1 MTTPVNIS
9 APVSF
14 GLDVQRPWELQ
25 TRTTGNVLV
34 SIRDGEWREPVV
46 HVRSLPHDSNEQRE
60 AKRNL
65 PFVTWSG
72 VFRHRANDGLQRHA
86 GQIGIDLDDLSAAD
100 CTKAVQDAVADPFCL
115 AAFKSAR
122 GGGVRLL
129 FRIPPCNAKSHD
141 AAFEQVAEHIRSVYG
156 HEPDSHSRDV
166 SRASFVSFDEG
177 LWCYP
182 NAKVLPVIV
191 DLSHSDSCCVSRC
204 VTPAVYS
211 GELAMTPWLWMGRF
225 HVCNSVKADGTVL
238 THGNLLKLGMAM
250 ALHAERINYVL
261 KHGDYD
267 DAARA
272 WFVEHQ
278 RKGLRLRG
286 DFDEYRSEL
295 RRSVEGARSKR
306 WFKASVEKW
315 TRWTR
320 HPDFPKHPAERLL
333 FAIRKHCEEAGKQ
346 EFFIGARDAG
356 LVCGASYR
364 TGARLLHRLV
374 KNGRLKLLT
383 VPDKRLPFH
392 SYDYRLIDGRTFSP

>member
-1 MTTPVNIS
+1 MMMTPVNIS
-9 APVSF
+9 PPVSF
-14 GLDVQRPWELQ
+14 GLNVRRPQELQ
-25 TRTTGNVLV
+25 TRATGSVLV
-34 SIRDGEWREPVV
+34 SIRDGEWREPILNL
-46 HVRSLPHDSNEQRE
+46 RTMPPDSDQQRE
-60 AKRNL
+60 AKKKL

-72 VFRHRANDGLQRHA
+72 VFSYKANDRLLQHA
-86 GQIGIDLDDLSAAD
+86 GQIGIDLDGLSAAD

-129 FRIPPCNAKSHD
+129 FRIPPCNAKSHN
-141 AAFEQVAEHIRSVYG
+141 AAFEQVAEHVRNVYG
-156 HEPDSHSRDV
+156 HDPDPHSRDV

-211 GELAMTPWLWMGRF
+211 GELAMTPWTWMGRN
-225 HVCNSVKADGTVL
+225 HVGKSVKPNGTVY
-238 THGNLLKLGMAM
+238 THFKLLKLGMAM
-250 ALHAERINYVL
+250 ALHAARINHVL
-261 KHGDYD
+261 KHRDFD

-278 RKGLRLRG
+278 RKELRLRG
-286 DFDEYRSEL
+286 NLDEYRAEL
-295 RRSVEGARSKR
+295 RRNIEGARSKR

-320 HPDFPKHPAERLL
+320 HPDFPKHPVERLL
-333 FAIRKHCEEAGKQ
+333 FAICKHCEDAGTR

-364 TGARLLHRLV
+364 TGARLLNRLV
-374 KNGRLKLLT
+374 RNGNLKLLT

-392 SYDYRLIDGRTFSP
+392 SFDYRLIEHEQ